1 MVEDANLDPE
11 DREVLAALSDPL
23 DVEAFRNIIDSAR
36 AQDKTGV
43 ELVREDPAHT
53 SRKAVRRACL
63 KNRWASL
70 AAMFRSV
77 FRTSR
82 HTPGPASM
90 DFPNPPRR

>member
-1 MVEDANLDPE
+1 MVEDANLDHE

-23 DVEAFRNIIDSAR
+23 DIEAFRNIIDSAR

-53 SRKAVRRACL
+53 SRRGVRRACL
-63 KNRWASL
+63 KNKWAFL

-82 HTPGPASM
+82 HTTDPASM
-90 DFPNPPRR
+90 DFTKPPRR